1 MKIIMNRDYRQKDW
15 MFIHKRM
22 MEIGDSEFANK
33 QWIYYCKLAKSLPAY
48 FPFSF
53 VENISEN

>member
-1 MKIIMNRDYRQKDW
+1 MNRDYRQRDW

-22 MEIGDSEFANK
+22 MEIGGSEFANK
-33 QWIYYCKLAKSLPAY
+33 QWIYYCNLAKPLPAY